1 VQLKD
6 VTLAVRD
13 LNRSVQFYEQAIG
26 LALLTSNGGTARLGV
41 EGAALLHLIERPDA
55 APRGDAAG
63 LFHVAWLLAD
73 RAHLGAA
80 LARLDAEGVR
90 LTGAADHHVSEAV
103 YLDDPDGHG
112 IELYADRPAAGWR
125 MGGRLVMNNSRLD
138 LADLRD
144 AATSAGIAPE
154 ASGQGMLLGHLHLEA
169 VDLDR
174 ASRFA
179 EERLG
184 LELQLGWP
192 NARFLAWDGYHH
204 HLAYNDWNRRQSH
217 LDPAAERIGL
227 VEIGLVSDRAE
238 RLTDPSGIVFAI
250 AAEEATRAPQL

>member
-1 VQLKD
+1 MRLKD

-13 LNRSVQFYEQAIG
+13 LDRSVRFYERAIG
-26 LALLTSNGGTARLGV
+26 LALLDSSGGGARLGA
-41 EGAALLHLIERPDA
+41 GGPALLHLIERPDA

-73 RAHLGAA
+73 RTNLGAA

-125 MGGRLVMNNSRLD
+125 TGGRLVMHNSRLD
-138 LADLRD
+138 LAELRT
-144 AATSAGIAPE
+144 AATAAGIAPE
-154 ASGQGMLLGHLHLEA
+154 GSSQGLRLGHLHLEA
-169 VDLDR
+169 IDVDR

-179 EERLG
+179 EESLG
-184 LELQLGWP
+184 LELQLGG
-192 NARFLAWDGYHH
+192 AHVRFLAWDGYHH
-204 HLAYNDWNRRQSH
+204 HLAYNDWNARQSQ

-227 VEIGLVSDRAE
+227 VEIGLVGE
-238 RLTDPSGIVFAI
+238 RGETLTDPNGIVFNVT
-250 AAEEATRAPQL
+250 AEGAVERPQL

>member
-1 VQLKD
+1 MQLKD

-13 LNRSVQFYEQAIG
+13 LDRSVRFYEQSIG
-26 LALLTSNGGTARLGV
+26 LALMDASGGTARLGAG
-41 EGAALLHLIERPDA
+41 GAALLHLIERPDA

-80 LARLDAEGVR
+80 LARLDAAGVR

-112 IELYADRPAAGWR
+112 IELYADRPVVGWR
-125 MGGRLVMNNSRLD
+125 SGGALVMNNTRLD
-138 LADLRD
+138 FEGLRN
-144 AATSAGIAPE
+144 AATAAGIAPE
-154 ASGQGMLLGHLHLEA
+154 ASGQGLRLGHLHLEA
-169 VDLDR
+169 IDLDQ

-179 EERLG
+179 EEKLG

-192 NARFLAWDGYHH
+192 NARFLAWDDYHH
-204 HLAYNDWNRRQSH
+204 HLAYNDWNRRQSRV
-217 LDPAAERIGL
+217 DPAAEQIGL
-227 VEIGLVSDRAE
+227 VEIGLQSDQGHKK
-238 RLTDPSGIVFAI
+238 LTDPNGIHFTI
-250 AAEEATRAPQL
+250 N